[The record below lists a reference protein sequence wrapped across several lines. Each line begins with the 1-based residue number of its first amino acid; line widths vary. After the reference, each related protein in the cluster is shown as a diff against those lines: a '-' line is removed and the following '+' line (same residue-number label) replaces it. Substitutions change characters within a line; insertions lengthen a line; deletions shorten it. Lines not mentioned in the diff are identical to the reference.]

1 MSESAPVYVPC
12 TDIIIHACRLWK
24 VLEPV
29 RLNSPLAV
37 LNINWCQQKGGFSSN
52 SCQST
57 WRQVCV
63 ANWGMRGGGLKSKHQ
78 SHDTQLS
85 LAHHWIDFFSLI
97 TQIYIVHIRETVWG
111 SVFVVSIHFI
121 LKRQFTPKSF
131 FSLWLLFIHLYCFG
145 VSCGTIMELDGT
157 RLVVVKLAK
166 NKCETVRGLY
176 FFLFSGW
183 TAQGPHCLAIL
194 ALQGEMWNKGVMY
207 GKQGH
212 RFY

>member
-1 MSESAPVYVPC
+1 MKGSWASQAQLSVGSVEHKLMSTEGWFLFKLLSVNVE
-12 TDIIIHACRLWK
+12 T
-24 VLEPV
+24 
-29 RLNSPLAV
+29 
-37 LNINWCQQKGGFSSN
+37 G
-52 SCQST
+52 
-57 WRQVCV
+57 VCGQLG
-63 ANWGMRGGGLKSKHQ
+63 NEGGGLKSKHQ